1 LNPHIIIQGPVTFD
15 GVTLMAGGVKLSVEY
30 CEFEGIDFSF
40 TPQYGLLLLRE
51 ETKVEA
57 QGLLKELAELP
68 LADKVIKDVIR
79 QACDKGFKLAQLELE
94 RYRQF
99 VPTDEPRFYAEMDYS
114 KQLDMRVIS
123 LVTPEKTLRFYAS
136 ADMRQAVSQLPVNA
150 YRFCTTYTEFI
161 LTSERYKGL
170 LGREKDFFEFVD
182 ELNRYTG
189 YIRDDTCNIC
199 YQKYFENTEQAYEL
213 LGEIRSKVSGRE
225 SRDQLFQTLERN
237 SYLEFSEG
245 LFVRNGWSTFYV
257 SNNGDVQRLCYNKKV
272 EMREAILKAHTKGK
286 LPTKIEEVTDNIT
299 LKRIAETVG
308 KNRPELTLLIL
319 P

>member
-1 LNPHIIIQGPVTFD
+1 
-15 GVTLMAGGVKLSVEY
+15 MAGGVKLSVEC
-30 CEFEGIDFSF
+30 CEFEGVDFSF
-40 TPQYGLLLLRE
+40 TPQYGLLLLRK

-57 QGLLKELAELP
+57 QWLLKELAELP

-99 VPTDEPRFYAEMDYS
+99 VPTDEPKFYAEMDYG

-123 LVTPEKTLRFYAS
+123 LVTCEKTLRFYAS
-136 ADMRQAVSQLPVNA
+136 ADMRQVVSQLPVNA
-150 YRFCTTYTEFI
+150 YRFCTTYTGFI
-161 LTSERYKGL
+161 LTEERYKGL
-170 LGREKDFFEFVD
+170 LGREKDFFGFVD

-189 YIRDDTCNIC
+189 YIRGDTCSIC
-199 YQKYFENTEQAYEL
+199 YQKYFEDTEQAYEL
-213 LGEIRSKVSGRE
+213 LREIRNKVSGRE

-237 SYLEFSEG
+237 GYLEFSEG
-245 LFVRNGWSTFYV
+245 LFVRNGWSTYYV

-272 EMREAILKAHTKGK
+272 EMREAILKAHAKGK
-286 LPTKIEEVTDNIT
+286 LPTKLEEVTDNLT

-308 KNRPELTLLIL
+308 KTRPELTLLIL